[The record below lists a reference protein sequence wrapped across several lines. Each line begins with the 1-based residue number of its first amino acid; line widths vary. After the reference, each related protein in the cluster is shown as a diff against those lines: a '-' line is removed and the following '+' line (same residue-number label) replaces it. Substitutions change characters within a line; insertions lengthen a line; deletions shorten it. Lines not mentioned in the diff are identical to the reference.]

1 MGSLER
7 RLRALEEHDE
17 RVGYAAAFQMVADE
31 DAALL
36 VAYAERWRA
45 AEAAGAPCSKGEAR
59 RRGTPAD
66 DQRARQLIPILSE
79 KCGAY
84 PKGYRF
90 RRAFPSQSEMEGTP
104 PLPLELIRV
113 RVRRGEGSHPP
124 PSCPDHLYEGAG
136 RCVSGT

>member
-36 VAYAERWRA
+36 GAYAERWLA
-45 AEAAGAPCSKGEAR
+45 AEAADTPAPRPTPEEAGHSSGWRSTAGAPCSKGEAR
-59 RRGTPAD
+59 RRGAPAD
-66 DQRARQLIPILSE
+66 DQRARRLIPILSE

-84 PKGYRF
+84 PKGCRF
-90 RRAFPSQSEMEGTP
+90 KRAFPSQSEMGGYPTP
-104 PLPLELIRV
+104 TARAPSGPRPS
-113 RVRRGEGSHPP
+113 RR
-124 PSCPDHLYEGAG
+124 
-136 RCVSGT
+136 R